1 MATNGSF
8 TTQDQYKTAEQP
20 AVSTGPADASGN
32 NLSKDEVGWYFV
44 EQYYTTLSKSP
55 EKLHLFYGKQSQF
68 VSGLEAQVANVSVG
82 RQAIQERI
90 KQLDFQDCK
99 VRVSNV
105 DSQASFDNIVIQV
118 IGEISNKSGEPK
130 KFVQTFVLAQQP
142 SGYFVLNDMLR
153 YISED
158 EEEQV
163 VAETEQEA
171 PAAEPEA
178 SAPEVLVAAAPE
190 SAEEDVKVEAV
201 NADEVDQKLEEAS
214 KVNGTD
220 AEEPAEAAETTVAE
234 PEKPAPADLENAAKA
249 VAEEEA
255 KEVAELPKEPSPT
268 PAHKPTAKP
277 EAAPPAEPAAPKVP
291 MTWASR
297 AAAAA
302 GPRPVVPLPK
312 TATPPAPVQN
322 RAPAPATAAA
332 AAAQPTVAAAVPASA
347 PAAETAKEVSG
358 WQTAGA
364 DSKRQNRP
372 QSIVANAEKE
382 GTMGYVKYV
391 TEKVQEA
398 ELRSA
403 LAAFGEL
410 TYFDINR
417 AKNCAFVEYKTVEGY
432 QAALAGK
439 NLTVN
444 GENIVVEPR
453 RPKANTYGGNFGAGR
468 GNASG
473 RGRGGFDGNRPG
485 GQNARGNFTGQGRG
499 RGGAARGRGGAQ
511 AANV

>member
-1 MATNGSF
+1 
-8 TTQDQYKTAEQP
+8 
-20 AVSTGPADASGN
+20 
-32 NLSKDEVGWYFV
+32 
-44 EQYYTTLSKSP
+44 
-55 EKLHLFYGKQSQF
+55 
-68 VSGLEAQVANVSVG
+68 
-82 RQAIQERI
+82 
-90 KQLDFQDCK
+90 
-99 VRVSNV
+99 
-105 DSQASFDNIVIQV
+105 
-118 IGEISNKSGEPK
+118 
-130 KFVQTFVLAQQP
+130 VQTFVLAQQP

-163 VAETEQEA
+163 VAEAEQEA
-171 PAAEPEA
+171 PAAEPEV
-178 SAPEVLVAAAPE
+178 SAPEVPVVAASE
-190 SAEEDVKVEAV
+190 SVDEDVKIEPV

-234 PEKPAPADLENAAKA
+234 PEKPAPADLENAAKE

-277 EAAPPAEPAAPKVP
+277 EAAAPVEPAAPKQP

-322 RAPAPATAAA
+322 RAPAPAAA
-332 AAAQPTVAAAVPASA
+332 AAAQPTTAAAAPASA
-347 PAAETAKEVSG
+347 PAAEAAKEVSG

-391 TEKVQEA
+391 TEKVQDA

-417 AKNCAFVEYKTVEGY
+417 AKVCKSTSPF
-432 QAALAGK
+432 
-439 NLTVN
+439 
-444 GENIVVEPR
+444 P
-453 RPKANTYGGNFGAGR
+453 
-468 GNASG
+468 
-473 RGRGGFDGNRPG
+473 
-485 GQNARGNFTGQGRG
+485 
-499 RGGAARGRGGAQ
+499 
-511 AANV
+511 